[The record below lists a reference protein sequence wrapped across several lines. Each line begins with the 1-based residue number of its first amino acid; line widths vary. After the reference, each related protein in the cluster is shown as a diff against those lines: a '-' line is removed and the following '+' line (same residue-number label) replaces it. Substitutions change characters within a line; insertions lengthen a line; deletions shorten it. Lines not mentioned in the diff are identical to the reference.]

1 MATIPAP
8 ATRTPGP
15 AILAPIAAAVF
26 QVLTPVLPSLG
37 VGEPIGSQSD
47 SVSTLVTPA
56 GWAFAIWGSLYV
68 GTLVFAVY
76 QALPAG
82 RGSALIARLR
92 WPAAGAFLG
101 NGLWAL
107 YTQSFGL
114 SIVSVAIILFT
125 LGCLLR
131 AYRTLAAWPSRLST
145 GERWCAALPLSALT
159 SWLTVASTVN
169 IAAALR
175 FHGVEAGASAPLIA
189 AAVVLVASAIGAL
202 ALLRSAGNP
211 PYGLVFL
218 WALTAIRAAG
228 GGAAELVNLAAIAGG
243 ALILIAML
251 VGFAHDGRRKW
262 F

>member
-1 MATIPAP
+1 MATIPAHT
-8 ATRTPGP
+8 ARTPGP
-15 AILAPIAAAVF
+15 AILAPIAAAIF

-37 VGEPIGSQSD
+37 IGEPIGSQSD

-56 GWAFAIWGSLYV
+56 GWAFAIWGPLYV

-82 RGSALIARLR
+82 RDSALIARLR

-125 LGCLLR
+125 LACLLR
-131 AYRTLAAWPSRLST
+131 AYRVLAAWPTRFSM

-189 AAVVLVASAIGAL
+189 AAVLIIASVIGAL
-202 ALLRSAGNP
+202 ALLRSTGNP
-211 PYGLVFL
+211 PYALVFL

-228 GGAAELVNLAAIAGG
+228 GGEAELVNLAAIAGG

-251 VGFAHDGRRKW
+251 VGFANGGRRKW

>member
-1 MATIPAP
+1 MATIHAP
-8 ATRTPGP
+8 ASRPVGP
-15 AILAPIAAAVF
+15 VILAPVAAALF
-26 QVLTPVLPSLG
+26 QILTPVLPSLG
-37 VGEPIGSQSD
+37 IGAPIGSQSD

-56 GWAFAIWGSLYV
+56 GWAFAIWGPLYL
-68 GTLVFAVY
+68 GTLVFAGY
-76 QALPAG
+76 QALPAN
-82 RGSALIARLR
+82 RYDPLLARLR
-92 WPAAGAFLG
+92 WPAAGAFFG

-131 AYRTLAAWPSRLST
+131 AYRTLAAWPTRFSA
-145 GERWCAALPLSALT
+145 GARWCAVLPLSALT

-175 FHGVEAGASAPLIA
+175 FHGVDAGESAPLIA
-189 AAVVLVASAIGAL
+189 AAVMIVASAIGAL

-211 PYGLVFL
+211 PYALVFL
-218 WALTAIRAAG
+218 WALTAIHAAG
-228 GGAAELVNLAAIAGG
+228 GSTSAPVALAALAGG
-243 ALILIAML
+243 ALIVVATLIGL
-251 VGFAHDGRRKW
+251 VRGGRRKW